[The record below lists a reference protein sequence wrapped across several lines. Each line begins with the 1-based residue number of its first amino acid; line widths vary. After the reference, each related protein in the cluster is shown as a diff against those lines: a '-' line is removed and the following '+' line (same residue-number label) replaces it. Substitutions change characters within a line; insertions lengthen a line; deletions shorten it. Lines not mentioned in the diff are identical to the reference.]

1 MDIYLYCH
9 TYVKNIRC
17 KDVPTKRLNV
27 KLLQFISIVQD
38 SLNRISCESGPG
50 VVSEFLSVSKS
61 LLEVVMRCRAVFYI

>member
-38 SLNRISCESGPG
+38 SLNRKSLDNVGK
-50 VVSEFLSVSKS
+50 LKVSKVARKAQ
-61 LLEVVMRCRAVFYI
+61 EKPWK